1 MSEVEQVEVEQVPV
15 IISEVQLAILQA
27 QKAVARAIKL
37 AADLPIVDNNK
48 CFSAVIDYLGDASK
62 DLSLAKGY
70 AGKAHLPANDD

>member
-1 MSEVEQVEVEQVPV
+1 MSDLEVIEAVPA
-15 IISEVQLAILQA
+15 IIDDVREAIAIA
-27 QKAVARAIKL
+27 QKAVASAIKL

-70 AGKAHLPANDD
+70 AGKAHLTANDD